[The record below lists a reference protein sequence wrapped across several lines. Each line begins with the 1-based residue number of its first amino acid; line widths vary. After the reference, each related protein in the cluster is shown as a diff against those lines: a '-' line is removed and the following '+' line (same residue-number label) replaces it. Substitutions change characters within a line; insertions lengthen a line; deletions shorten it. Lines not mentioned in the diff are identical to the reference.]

1 MQSHEF
7 ASQKVKSTW
16 AGLRHAGL
24 GKKNGETWCQAT
36 SRRANVRLEYHD
48 KLPNT
53 GLWLCVT
60 IFISVFVAV
69 RITRSKCPRNWYI
82 WLFLI
87 PSENISENKWFILMI
102 HVHQSVLS
110 YTVGIRRRKVIK
122 VFIVLR
128 FVMMLVL
135 APRLCPACS
144 CWLCCAMSG
153 KTFLST
159 SSPNWEALNE
169 WMRKFENSW
178 RKCYC
183 EIWPT
188 WKKQLE
194 VLSIAWARAAQQS

>member
-1 MQSHEF
+1 MSDPEECQHIC
-7 ASQKVKSTW
+7 
-16 AGLRHAGL
+16 
-24 GKKNGETWCQAT
+24 ETRCQAT
-36 SRRANVRLEYHD
+36 SRQANVRLEYHD

-53 GLWLCVT
+53 GLCLCVT

-69 RITRSKCPRNWYI
+69 RITRSKCP
-82 WLFLI
+82 
-87 PSENISENKWFILMI
+87 KWFILMI

-122 VFIVLR
+122 VFIVSR

-159 SSPNWEALNE
+159 SSLNWEALNE